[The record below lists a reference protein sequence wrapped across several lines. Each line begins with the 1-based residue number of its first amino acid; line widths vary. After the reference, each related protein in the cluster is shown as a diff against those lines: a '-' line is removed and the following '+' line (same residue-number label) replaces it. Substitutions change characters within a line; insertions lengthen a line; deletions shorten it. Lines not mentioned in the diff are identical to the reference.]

1 MARLVKVGRD
11 CCCGVCVEWIVC
23 CLSIFFK
30 AFTKYQRLVSP
41 IYCYYDDDDDDD
53 DDYYYFIII
62 IMILCYGW

>member
-1 MARLVKVGRD
+1 MEWPGWLKWEETAAVAFA
-11 CCCGVCVEWIVC
+11 VEWIVC

-53 DDYYYFIII
+53 YYFIII